1 MFVIEKTEKKERV
14 IVESIIHN
22 DCIIIIQKVEF
33 KSSLASKSTDGTGD
47 TQLLVLLLQVADFT
61 SGAAWIDPPELLIQ
75 PTYVFIAYLIITV
88 LDYCSCIYRSFLIL
102 SGVGKALVRHG
113 HQVQIIM

>member
-1 MFVIEKTEKKERV
+1 LFVIEKTGKKERV

-47 TQLLVLLLQVADFT
+47 TQLLVLLQVADFT
-61 SGAAWIDPPELLIQ
+61 SGAAWIDPELLIQ